1 MLAHVGPDVRR
12 QDADALFALF
22 AGISRLDV
30 EHRLAQIRVPCH
42 VFSGSHDP
50 VVPTTQSPVVPTT
63 QPRRIAQ
70 TVPGARAVVFRG
82 VGHMPLMEDTAA
94 WFEALEHAISDLSG
108 DGEAPC
114 GRR

>member
-30 EHRLAQIRVPCH
+30 GHRLAEIRVPCH

-50 VVPTTQSPVVPTT
+50 VVPTTQS
-63 QPRRIAQ
+63 RRIAQ
-70 TVPGARAVVFRG
+70 AVPGARAVVFRG
-82 VGHMPLMEDTAA
+82 VGHMPFMEDTAA
-94 WFEALEHAISDLSG
+94 WFEALEHAISDLCR
-108 DGEAPC
+108 DGEAPF

>member
-30 EHRLAQIRVPCH
+30 GHRLAEIRVPCH
-42 VFSGSHDP
+42 VFSGSHD
-50 VVPTTQSPVVPTT
+50 PVVPTT

-82 VGHMPLMEDTAA
+82 VGHMPFMEHTAA
-94 WFEALEHAISDLSG
+94 WFEALEHAISDLCG
-108 DGEAPC
+108 DGEAPF